1 MESRARRFFLAPFLS
16 AFILCSSVLCTAAS
30 ADPNHAEIFEMA
42 RAANPEAY
50 DYAMKNKVE
59 VISTDDARTFLL
71 WWQPLGF
78 DFKNDTVIVSLGGT
92 GGWATKD
99 FEVWHSRIKDRG
111 YAILNVQWWYGR
123 SQEMHG
129 YARPREIY
137 EWVTAELERRAIP
150 RGHVIF
156 QGFSRGSANSYA
168 VTFQDRKQ
176 KTPYFALTIAN
187 SGALEP
193 DYPPNKVFLQG
204 EYGAKPFAGSRWIL
218 YCSENDEEHPDSCAK
233 TDATKSLLEAHGGK
247 VDELIRDSAGGHG
260 GFMNPR
266 VLDPALDAADR
277 IVSEQKPN

>member
-1 MESRARRFFLAPFLS
+1 MKPSTGRIFLAQFLS
-16 AFILCSSVLCTAAS
+16 ALFLVFSLFCGTAFAE
-30 ADPNHAEIFEMA
+30 PNHAETFEMA

-59 VISTDDARTFLL
+59 VVSTDDGSTFLL

-78 DFKNDTVIVSLGGT
+78 DFKNDTVLVSLGGT

-99 FEVWHSRIKDRG
+99 FEVWHPHIKDRG

-123 SQEMHG
+123 NQDTHG

-137 EWVTAELERRAIP
+137 EWVVAELERRAIP
-150 RGHVIF
+150 RGNVIF

-168 VTFQDRKQ
+168 VTFLDRKQ
-176 KTPYFALTIAN
+176 KIPYFALTISN

-193 DYPPNKVFLQG
+193 DYPPNKTFLQDDAG
-204 EYGAKPFAGSRWIL
+204 LKPFTGSHWIL
-218 YCSENDEEHPDSCAK
+218 YCSENDAERENACIK
-233 TDATKSLLEAHGGK
+233 MDATKSLLEAHGGK
-247 VDELIRDSAGGHG
+247 VDEFIRDTEGGHG

-266 VLDPALDAADR
+266 VLSPALDAADR
-277 IVSEQKPN
+277 IVSEQTPR